1 MNFDTEYEEL
11 SKSIKYNVN
20 VLSDYEYP
28 EYIDPSEE
36 ILKIYNQASDK
47 CKNLID
53 KFDGSAKDDYFFI
66 HSDRIIKEMSI
77 SERLCI
83 KSIYDYLAI
92 EIYRLKPIL
101 YKWQLYLLKQKKL
114 LSTLEDKNNFD
125 ISYKNYDKLLQYSG
139 KLEDIRSDIRK
150 LADESIYK
158 LLD

>member
-1 MNFDTEYEEL
+1 MNFGTEYEEL

-28 EYIDPSEE
+28 EYINPSEE
-36 ILKIYNQASDK
+36 ILKVYNHASDR
-47 CKNLID
+47 CKDLID
-53 KFDGSAKDDYFFI
+53 KLDGSDKDHYFYI

-101 YKWQLYLLKQKKL
+101 YEWQLYLLKEKKL
-114 LSTLEDKNNFD
+114 LSTLEAKNNFD
-125 ISYKNYDKLLQYSG
+125 ISYKNHDKLRQYNG
-139 KLEDIRSDIRK
+139 KLNDIRSDIRK
-150 LADESIYK
+150 LADESMYK